1 MTKTEVKKLLAALSE
16 RQQINTINLKRVT
29 PAQKSLTEIKA
40 DFEKAGAIF
49 VCDRGTPHD

>member
-1 MTKTEVKKLLAALSE
+1 VTKTEVKKLLAALSE